1 VVSLNFLFD
10 SPAQFFGNGQVNAS
24 AVREACRQ
32 DGNAMGRSV
41 VERSIRVAQVAVTA
55 GSQTRPASEPPIAD
69 PFEAL
74 GCPPT
79 TLRCRRGEEIYA
91 PDDRADYW
99 YRVIAGMARKCAVKA
114 DGRRQIVDFLLP
126 DDFFGLITRHEH
138 RFAVEAV
145 LDGTEVAR
153 YPRGKIERLADFD
166 ARIGRRIREAAF
178 EAISRSQSRMLI
190 LGRMS
195 ALEKVGAFLVEMA
208 ERSRPGAPEAVVLTM
223 SRYDIADYLG
233 LAAETVSRT
242 LSDLRQSGAIRL
254 EGAHRVRILDR
265 ASLEQGDGDA
275 AIGRANGCWR

>member
-1 VVSLNFLFD
+1 M
-10 SPAQFFGNGQVNAS
+10 
-24 AVREACRQ
+24 E
-32 DGNAMGRSV
+32 RSV
-41 VERSIRVAQVAVTA
+41 VERRIRVAPVAVTV

-74 GCPPT
+74 GCPAT

-99 YRVIAGMARKCAVKA
+99 YRVIAGMARKCGVKA
-114 DGRRQIVDFLLP
+114 DGRRQIIDFLLP
-126 DDFFGLITRHEH
+126 GDFFGLITRQEH
-138 RFAVEAV
+138 RFSVEAV
-145 LDGTEVAR
+145 ADGTEVAR

-166 ARIGRRIREAAF
+166 VQIGRRIREAAF

-195 ALEKVGAFLVEMA
+195 ALEKVSAFLIEVA
-208 ERSRPGAPEAVVLTM
+208 ERSRPGARDAVVLTM

-254 EGAHRVRILDR
+254 EGAHRVSILDR
-265 ASLEQGDGDA
+265 GALEQGDDA
-275 AIGRANGCWR
+275 VALGRPNGRWQ